1 MTAPD
6 QLIICENSWLKHVSW
21 LMPLIMLF
29 TDGIVSYMKSK
40 AGPSSKE
47 LVTVADAE
55 KFLSSQEHGIVGKS
69 SLSAM

>member
-1 MTAPD
+1 
-6 QLIICENSWLKHVSW
+6 
-21 LMPLIMLF
+21 MPLIMLF
-29 TDGIVSYMKSK
+29 TDGIVSHMKSK